1 MDFLK
6 EVEMLWNNLTLD
18 FCKVTVDYLVC
29 MPMKEDSR
37 GACNYCQSRKAAA
50 ALLTFSGE
58 RKAKRKRKYR
68 ILQSLELES
77 AAASWLP
84 PSKRRSEEKGGMP
97 RKLQSSAL
105 SSASGAVGFPS
116 K

>member
-1 MDFLK
+1 
-6 EVEMLWNNLTLD
+6 MLWNNLTLD

-68 ILQSLELES
+68 ILQSLELLGERCCLEL
-77 AAASWLP
+77 AS

>member
-1 MDFLK
+1 MAL
-6 EVEMLWNNLTLD
+6 LTLD

-37 GACNYCQSRKAAA
+37 GACNYCQSCSA

-68 ILQSLELES
+68 ILQSLEEREL
-77 AAASWLP
+77 ASSSSPVGHMQCVVRL
-84 PSKRRSEEKGGMP
+84 G
-97 RKLQSSAL
+97 SAL
-105 SSASGAVGFPS
+105 SSASGIQRGSTRLSF
-116 K
+116 